1 MECKTYVIN
10 ISYNYISALMGEM
23 TRNLYLTEK
32 GGDGERIMSSS
43 VW

>member
-1 MECKTYVIN
+1 MECQTYAIN
-10 ISYNYISALMGEM
+10 ISYNYVPELMGKM
-23 TRNLYLTEK
+23 ARNLYLTEK